1 MAKMHTKRKGQ
12 AGSKKPLRTEV
23 PEWVNVSSEDATKII
38 LELWKQGISTSQIG
52 MILRDQYGVGDVK
65 LLTGKKI
72 TQILKD
78 NQVNSHI
85 PEDLANLIIKALGL
99 RKHLAA
105 NKKDLHNKRSLQLTE
120 SKIRRL
126 VKYYHSTKVLP
137 MDWVYKPE
145 TAEVMLTRSS

>member
-1 MAKMHTKRKGQ
+1 MAKMHTKRKGKS
-12 AGSKKPLRTEV
+12 GSKKPLRTEV
-23 PEWVNVSSEDATKII
+23 PDWMNVSAEDAEKIV
-38 LELWKQGISTSQIG
+38 LDLWKQGVPTSQIG
-52 MILRDQYGVGDVK
+52 MVLRDQHGVGDVK

-78 NQVNSHI
+78 NEVAPRI
-85 PEDLANLIIKALGL
+85 PEDLANLIVKALRL

-105 NKKDLHNKRSLQLTE
+105 NKHDLHNKRSLQLTE
-120 SKIRRL
+120 SKVRRL

-145 TAEVMLTRSS
+145 TAEMMLSR

>member
-1 MAKMHTKRKGQ
+1 MAKMHTKRKGK

-23 PEWVNVSSEDATKII
+23 PEWVNVSSEDTVKII
-38 LELWKQGISTSQIG
+38 LDLWKQGIPTSEIG
-52 MILRDQYGVGDVK
+52 MILRDQYGVGDVR
-65 LLTGKKI
+65 LVTGKKI
-72 TQILKD
+72 TQILKE
-78 NQVNSHI
+78 NQTGPRV
-85 PEDLANLIIKALGL
+85 PEDLANLIMKALGL

-126 VKYYHSTKVLP
+126 VNYYHETKVLP

-145 TAEVMLTRSS
+145 TAEVMLTR

>member
-1 MAKMHTKRKGQ
+1 MAKMHTKRKGKS
-12 AGSKKPLRTEV
+12 GSKKPLRTEV
-23 PEWVNVSSEDATKII
+23 PEWANVSAEDTASII
-38 LELWKQGISTSQIG
+38 LTLWKQGVPTSQIG

-72 TQILKD
+72 TQILKE
-78 NQVNSHI
+78 NEVAPHV
-85 PEDLANLIIKALGL
+85 PEDLSNLIIKALRL

-105 NKKDLHNKRSLQLTE
+105 NKHDLHNKRSLQLTE

-137 MDWVYKPE
+137 MDWLYKPE
-145 TAEVMLTRSS
+145 TAEMMLSR

>member
-12 AGSKKPLRTEV
+12 AGSKKPFRTEV
-23 PEWVNVSSEDATKII
+23 PEWVNVSSEDAVKVI
-38 LELWKQGISTSQIG
+38 LDLWKQGVSTSEIG
-52 MILRDQYGVGDVK
+52 MVLRDQYGVGDVK

-78 NQVNSHI
+78 NQVNPHI
-85 PEDLANLIIKALGL
+85 PEDLTNLIIKALGL
-99 RKHLAA
+99 RKHLSA

-145 TAEVMLTRSS
+145 TAEVMLTR